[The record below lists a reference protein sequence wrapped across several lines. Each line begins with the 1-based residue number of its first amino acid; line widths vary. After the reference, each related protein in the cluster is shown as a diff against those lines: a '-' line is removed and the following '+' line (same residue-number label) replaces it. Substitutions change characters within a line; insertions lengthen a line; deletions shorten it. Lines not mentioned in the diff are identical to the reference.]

1 MYAHSDNL
9 VNLITSKTFK
19 SHLWQHRWLFL
30 AFTEREIKNRYI
42 GSVGG
47 LLWAFL
53 HPLLLLAIYGLVFRL
68 VFKVSIPELGDR
80 PFVEFVAL
88 GLWPWLAFQ
97 ESVQRGTQ
105 AIQANASL
113 VKKVAFPHELL
124 VYAATTATFA
134 IHMAGFSLVLIVL
147 AAVGNGFSS
156 SGVLPGLLS
165 LLLLFILANALALA
179 FAALQVFLRDL
190 DQFLPSVFMVFFYAT
205 PILYPVTMLPDSL
218 REVMLWNPLVYFVSP
233 LRDALIFGQSGLGGS
248 GLLAWGTVPLV
259 FLLGRWLFLRLS
271 PHFEDFV

>member
-1 MYAHSDNL
+1 M
-9 VNLITSKTFK
+9 
-19 SHLWQHRWLFL
+19 WQHRWLFL
-30 AFTEREIKNRYI
+30 ALTEREVKNRYI

-68 VFKVSIPELGDR
+68 VFKVSIPELGER

-105 AIQANASL
+105 AIQNNASL

-134 IHMAGFSLVLIVL
+134 IHMTGFGLVLLSLAVIGIGFS
-147 AAVGNGFSS
+147 GG
-156 SGVLPGLLS
+156 GVLPGLLS
-165 LLLLFILANALALA
+165 LLLLFVLANALALVC
-179 FAALQVFLRDL
+179 AALQVFLRDL
-190 DQFLPSVFMVFFYAT
+190 DQFLPSVFMVLFYAT
-205 PILYPVTMLPDSL
+205 PILYPVTMLPDGL
-218 REVMLWNPLVYFVSP
+218 RDAMAWNPLVYFVSP
-233 LRDALIFGQSGLGGS
+233 LRDALLFGQADPGWVA
-248 GLLAWGTVPLV
+248 LLAWGLAPPV
-259 FLLGRWLFLRLS
+259 FVFGRWLFMRLS

>member
-1 MYAHSDNL
+1 MPEAIPA
-9 VNLITSKTFK
+9 VPK

-30 AFTEREIKNRYI
+30 ALTEREVKNRYI

-47 LLWAFL
+47 LLWALL

-68 VFKVSIPELGDR
+68 VFKVSIPELGER

-134 IHMAGFSLVLIVL
+134 IHMAGFALVLLTL
-147 AAVGNGFSS
+147 ALFGSGFSVG
-156 SGVLPGLLS
+156 GVAFGLLS
-165 LLLLFILANALALA
+165 LLLLFVLANALALA
-179 FAALQVFLRDL
+179 CAALQVFLRDL
-190 DQFLPSVFMVFFYAT
+190 DQFLPSVFMVLFYAT
-205 PILYPVTMLPDSL
+205 PILYPVTMLPEPL
-218 REVMLWNPLVYFVSP
+218 RGIMLCNPLVYFVSP
-233 LRDALIFGQSGLGGS
+233 LRDALLFGRVDIGWAELFAWVAAPLA
-248 GLLAWGTVPLV
+248 LLC
-259 FLLGRWLFLRLS
+259 GRWLFMRLS

>member
-1 MYAHSDNL
+1 MTGAISAVL
-9 VNLITSKTFK
+9 K
-19 SHLWQHRWLFL
+19 SHLWHHRWLFL
-30 AFTEREIKNRYI
+30 AFTEREVKNRYI

-68 VFKVSIPELGDR
+68 VFKVSIPELGER

-134 IHMAGFSLVLIVL
+134 IHMAGFGLVLAIL
-147 AAVGNGFSS
+147 ALLGKGFSS
-156 SGVLPGLLS
+156 SGAGFGLLS
-165 LLLLFILANALALA
+165 LLLLFVLANALALA
-179 FAALQVFLRDL
+179 CAALQVFLRDL

-205 PILYPVTMLPDSL
+205 PILYPVTLLPDSL
-218 REVMLWNPLVYFVSP
+218 REIMAWNPLVYFVSP
-233 LRDALIFGQSGLGGS
+233 LRDALIFGQKTLGWPE
-248 GLLAWGTVPLV
+248 LMAWSAVPLV